1 MFFCSFLST
10 WNINK
15 CYKIWC
21 FIGLY
26 TVAGAFF
33 IPSNFVSIQNEQRNQ
48 YKVRCKYFIVYEH
61 IFRKRNNNNNNKKTI
76 STGLHTSS
84 TIRRSSTYWYFNMHL
99 KEIASCVLTLWVGIL
114 MTISAWR
121 STVVASTIN
130 RKAHLFFE
138 KYKLFSRI
146 LNDIFVF
153 FYRNIPNFMHIL

>member
-1 MFFCSFLST
+1 MFFCSVLST

-15 CYKIWC
+15 CYKMWC

-33 IPSNFVSIQNEQRNQ
+33 IPLNFVSIQNEQRNQ

-61 IFRKRNNNNNNKKTI
+61 IFRKRNNNNNKKP
-76 STGLHTSS
+76 S
-84 TIRRSSTYWYFNMHL
+84 TIFHRPSHIFLCYTYRYFNMHL

-130 RKAHLFFE
+130 RKGHLFFE
-138 KYKLFSRI
+138 KYKLFSHI

>member
-1 MFFCSFLST
+1 MGSILLPVLFLFHQILFPFKMSREINIKCVVNILLFMGISFGREITTTTTKNHLQ
-10 WNINK
+10 
-15 CYKIWC
+15 
-21 FIGLY
+21 F
-26 TVAGAFF
+26 
-33 IPSNFVSIQNEQRNQ
+33 
-48 YKVRCKYFIVYEH
+48 
-61 IFRKRNNNNNNKKTI
+61 

-84 TIRRSSTYWYFNMHL
+84 TIRRSSTYRYFNVHL

-130 RKAHLFFE
+130 RKGHLFFE
-138 KYKLFSRI
+138 KYKLFSHI